1 MNVGIDRINFYTPEF
16 YLDLKDLAEARSV
29 DPNKYLLGLMQKQM
43 SVAPADQD
51 SVTLAANAAK
61 RVVDGIDKNDV
72 GLIIFATESSIDQ
85 SKSGS
90 LYLQELLKLSNSAR
104 SFEIKEACYGGTAA
118 LMSACDYVRAHPN
131 KKTLITASDIA
142 RYGLNTPGEVTQGA
156 GAVAMIISK
165 DPNIAAINQDNE
177 VYSEQIMDFWR
188 PNYQKNAIANGHYS
202 QEKYLEFF
210 KTVFEEYINKNKSD
224 FAALLFHVPYSK
236 LAYKAFK
243 IACEKIDPSTKEM
256 LKKRF
261 DLSIDLNQKVGNI
274 YTASIYLSLIS
285 LIIQDPSLKKGDK
298 LGLFSYGSGAVGD
311 FFSIELTDR
320 FKKSIDK
327 KAIVGQIKRRKKLSI
342 QEYEQFFK
350 EQTEIEAKE
359 ISIEQKTNL
368 KDFRFLGIK
377 KDQRQYSH

>member
-61 RVVDGIDKNDV
+61 RVVDGIDKDDV

-118 LMSACDYVRAHPN
+118 LMSACDYVRTHPN
-131 KKTLITASDIA
+131 KKALITASDIA

-165 DPNIAAINQDNE
+165 DPNIAAISQDNE

-243 IACEKIDPSTKEM
+243 IACEKIDPSTREM

-327 KAIVGQIKRRKKLSI
+327 KTIVEQIKRRKKLSI